1 MGKSIY
7 LLWERSEQSPA
18 QRREQLLESCAP
30 QLTATGADGIQINIC
45 DDLATT
51 PSPAPKPLFSEPF
64 IAQVNVWTDNG
75 EVRQACEDI
84 LSQAGFQC
92 AGYVVDEWL
101 YSDYGDNRHAG
112 PRDWPDGERSPGIL
126 AVTLLRKPRRLARE
140 DWMRRWFGH
149 QSPMSEWMQPRTRYV
164 RHVVER
170 VLTPGAEHI
179 DGIVEEDW
187 PSGEHVTNPLLFY
200 SAKNRLQLL
209 RHMFIMLRSVTR
221 ILNLW
226 NITTVMM
233 SEYFIK
239 TPNRNAAHSPQSHEQ
254 MDHRQHPATD

>member
-1 MGKSIY
+1 MTKTIY
-7 LLWERSEQSPA
+7 LLWERGQKNTPG
-18 QRREQLLESCAP
+18 QRRELLLGKCAEQLLD
-30 QLTATGADGIQINIC
+30 TGVDGLQINIC

-64 IAQVNVWTDNG
+64 IAQVNLWTDDAEQRG
-75 EVRQACEDI
+75 ACERI
-84 LSQAGFQC
+84 LETAGFEL
-92 AGYVVDEWL
+92 AGYEVDEWL
-101 YSDYGDNRHAG
+101 YSDYGDNRHASS
-112 PRDWPDGERSPGIL
+112 RDWPDGQRSPGIL
-126 AVTLLRKPRRLARE
+126 AVTLLRKPGRVNRD

-164 RHVVER
+164 RHIIER
-170 VLTPGAEHI
+170 VLTPGAEHL

-187 PSGEHVTNPLLFY
+187 PSGEHVTNSLLFY
-200 SAKNRLQLL
+200 GAKHRFQLIL
-209 RHMFIMLRSVTR
+209 HMLIMLRSVTR

-239 TPNRNAAHSPQSHEQ
+239 TPQAINTGGNNE
-254 MDHRQHPATD
+254 

>member
-1 MGKSIY
+1 MQKTIY
-7 LLWERSEQSPA
+7 LLWESKPQSPEA
-18 QRREQLLESCAP
+18 RRKLLLDRLANQLAD
-30 QLTATGADGIQINIC
+30 TAVDGLQINIC

-51 PSPAPKPLFSEPF
+51 PSPAPKPLFTEPF
-64 IAQVNVWTDNG
+64 IAQVNIWT
-75 EVRQACEDI
+75 ESAEARQQCQDI
-84 LSQAGFQC
+84 LTEAGFEL
-92 AGYVVDEWL
+92 AGYHVDEWL
-101 YSDYGDNRHAG
+101 YSDYGDNPHAG

-126 AVTLLRKPRRLARE
+126 AVTLLRKPKRVARDE
-140 DWMRRWFGH
+140 WMRRWFGH

-164 RHVVER
+164 RHVVEEI
-170 VLTPGAEHI
+170 VTPGAEAI

-187 PSGEHVTNPLLFY
+187 PSDEHVTNSLLFY
-200 SAKNRLQLL
+200 GAKNRLQLI

-239 TPNRNAAHSPQSHEQ
+239 TPPKAAN
-254 MDHRQHPATD
+254 

>member
-1 MGKSIY
+1 MTKTIY
-7 LLWERSEQSPA
+7 LLWSRHQLSPSEL
-18 QRREQLLESCAP
+18 RELLLNRLSQQLVD
-30 QLTATGADGIQINIC
+30 TGAEGVQINIA
-45 DDLATT
+45 DELATT
-51 PSPAPKPLFSEPF
+51 PSPAPKPLFSDPF
-64 IAQVNVWTDNG
+64 VAQVNIWTDDSDI
-75 EVRQACEDI
+75 RQACEDI
-84 LSQAGFQC
+84 LEENGLEL
-92 AGYVVDEWL
+92 AGYEVDEWL
-101 YSDYGDNRHAG
+101 YSDYGDNPHAA
-112 PRDWPDGERSPGIL
+112 PRDWPDGQRSPGIL
-126 AVTLLRKPRRLARE
+126 AVTLLRKPKRVPRHI
-140 DWMRRWFGH
+140 WMQRWFGH

-187 PSGEHVTNPLLFY
+187 PSGEHVTNSLLFY
-200 SAKNRLQLL
+200 GAKNRLQLI

-239 TPNRNAAHSPQSHEQ
+239 TPP
-254 MDHRQHPATD
+254 RQ